1 MSLSKVQALRGNQ
14 ALFTLTTAGGKDLR
28 VLRFSATE
36 GLSSLFEVNVELAG
50 PEVEL
55 ADIIDVPMVL
65 EIGGIDTPRHI
76 SGICASFDYIGHT
89 RDLQLYEATI
99 VPWLWRLQFRRN
111 NRIFQDL
118 STPEIVKKVLADAG
132 LGSKGFR
139 LDLIETYAP
148 RNYCVQYN
156 EDDLSFLCRLLEE
169 DGIFYFF
176 EHSKDEHTLIFADHS
191 AIHRPIAGD
200 PNLWLCPPGGEVSDK
215 EDIHSFR
222 FSERI
227 RPGAVTLRD
236 YNLHK
241 PSEPMEV
248 KKLGKRHT
256 DLEMYTYPGEYQD
269 PGRGGSHQGQTLAKL
284 RLEAH
289 QAARRVGSGTSD
301 SPRLTPGQTLTL
313 VGHPRA
319 ELDIE
324 YRILGVKH
332 VGNQPQVLDQDATGE
347 FNYQNSFTVSELSI
361 PYRAPQTTPRPV
373 MRGLQT
379 ATVVGPEGEE
389 VYTDEHGRVKVQF
402 HWDRSE
408 PFDETSSCWVRVSQ
422 LWAGNG
428 WGTMFIP
435 RIGHEVLVDF
445 IEGDPDRPVITG
457 RVYTGENRPP
467 YPLPDEKTKTTIK
480 SDSSRGSGGFNE
492 LRFEDNKG
500 SEQVFIHAQKDFDEV
515 VLNNHTEDVGA
526 NETNTIGSNQDTTVG
541 ANRTMHVKGN
551 FEETIDG
558 TETRKV
564 TGAVDETFSAS
575 ETRNISADQS
585 ETIGGSVTRTI
596 TGSVTETVTG
606 ALSQTITGGVTVM
619 TPATFD
625 VTATAGVTM
634 TSTGPIKMIAQAG
647 FTVLAPGGTKT
658 IDQDFWKFG
667 GGQGDAFSW
676 AIGIAAMKLD
686 LVGIGVAHTNIKLE
700 HVGMAIEYKTA
711 SFSHDGA
718 EIKSVGA
725 ALQQGYASLHTFG
738 LLSIL

>member
-1 MSLSKVQALRGNQ
+1 MSSSSQPPSSGNQ
-14 ALFTLTTAGGKDLR
+14 PLFTLTTAGGKELR
-28 VLRFSATE
+28 VLRFTATE
-36 GLSSLFEVNVELAG
+36 GLSSLFEVRIELAG
-50 PEVEL
+50 PEVDLGEV
-55 ADIIDVPMVL
+55 IDTPMTL
-65 EIGGIDTPRHI
+65 EIGGCETPRLI
-76 SGICASFDYIGHT
+76 SGICASFDYIGQT
-89 RDLQLYEATI
+89 RDFQLYEAVI
-99 VPWLWRLQFRRN
+99 VPWLWRLRFRRN
-111 NRIFQDL
+111 SRIFQDMT
-118 STPEIVKKVLADAG
+118 TPDIIKKVLNAAG
-132 LGSKGFR
+132 LDGSGYR
-139 LDLIETYAP
+139 LELFGTYAP
-148 RNYCVQYN
+148 RNYCVQYY

-176 EHSKDEHTLIFADHS
+176 EHGRDEHKIVFADHS
-191 AIHRPIAGD
+191 AAHRPIPGD
-200 PNLWLCPPGGEVSDK
+200 PNLWFRPPSSDLHEK
-215 EDIHSFR
+215 EDIFSFR

-248 KKLGKRHT
+248 KARGSRHT
-256 DLEMYTYPGEYQD
+256 DLEMYSYPGGYQD
-269 PGRGGSHQGQTLAKL
+269 AGRGGPHQGQTLAKL

-289 QAARRVGSGTSD
+289 QATRRVGTGTSD
-301 SPRLTPGQTLTL
+301 SPRLTAGYTMTL

-319 ELDIE
+319 ELDTE
-324 YRILGVKH
+324 YRILSVEH
-332 VGNQPQVLDQDATGE
+332 VGEQPQVLDQDASGSCS
-347 FNYQNSFTVSELSI
+347 YKNSFTVSELSA
-361 PYRAPQTTPRPV
+361 PYRPPQVTPRPV

-402 HWDRSE
+402 HWDRDE
-408 PFDETSSCWVRVSQ
+408 PFDDTSSCWVRVSQ

-428 WGTMFIP
+428 WGAMFLP
-435 RIGHEVLVDF
+435 RIGHEVLIDF

-457 RVYTGENRPP
+457 RIYTGANQPP
-467 YPLPDEKTKTTIK
+467 YPLPDKRTTSTIK
-480 SDSSRGSGGFNE
+480 SESSRGGGGFNE

-500 SEQVFIHAQKDFDEV
+500 SEQVFLHAQKDFDEV
-515 VLNNHTEDVGA
+515 VLNNHTLDVGVD
-526 NETNTIGSNQDTTVG
+526 ETNTIGSNQSTTVG
-541 ANRTMHVKGN
+541 ADRTMHVKGN
-551 FEETIDG
+551 FKETIDG

-564 TGAVDETFSAS
+564 TGAVDETLSAS

-585 ETIGGSVTRTI
+585 ETVGGNVTRNI
-596 TGSVTETVTG
+596 TGDVTETVSG
-606 ALSQTITGGVTVM
+606 AVSQTITGGVTVT

-676 AIGIAAMKLD
+676 AIGIAGIKLD
-686 LVGIGVAHTNIKLE
+686 LVGIALAHTNIKLE

-711 SFSHDGA
+711 SFGHDGA
-718 EIKSVGA
+718 EIKSVGM
-725 ALQQGYASLHTFG
+725 ALQQGYVSLHTFG
-738 LLSIL
+738 LLSIF